1 MILSSHILSE
11 VEQIADH
18 IGIIANGKLEY
29 ENEIHKGVDLEN
41 IFMKVAKNK
50 YREVLNDVL
59 E

>member
-41 IFMKVAKNK
+41 IFMKVAKINTGR
-50 YREVLNDVL
+50 Y
-59 E
+59 